1 MEKQFCV
8 QCGTS
13 LIQEDKFCP
22 KCGTP
27 VRGAAVQSRNRAKVT
42 QSRRWS
48 ISPRALVTMGIILLT
63 LVGALIIYNADRSL
77 YNLSTPPDSHDAQG
91 IPYPE
96 VPRISIAEA
105 KTRYD
110 ARTALFVDVR
120 SQGEYDAA
128 HIPNAKLLSL
138 ADLQSRYR
146 ELPTN
151 QEILLYCT

>member
-27 VRGAAVQSRNRAKVT
+27 VRGAAVQSRSRTKVVKA
-42 QSRRWS
+42 RRW
-48 ISPRALVTMGIILLT
+48 ILTPRVWVTIGGILFI
-63 LVGALIIYNADRSL
+63 LVGALVIYNADRSL
-77 YNLSTPPDSHDAQG
+77 YNLSTPPDTHDAQG

-96 VPRISIAEA
+96 VPRISPAEA
-105 KTRYD
+105 KAKYD

-120 SQGEYDAA
+120 SQGEYDTA

-138 ADLQSRYR
+138 ADLPARYR

-151 QEILLYCT
+151 QEILTYCT